1 MILSKIYSMNVSTL
15 LIIDKFP
22 NLPLRSCKILFC
34 IIPCENITHYVVFC
48 NKKYIIWFQYFYT
61 WTQQFNHFQLAS
73 ITDREKSFGRDPEQL
88 YIFIVRNQRM
98 IIDLFKVDLY
108 RIIFKRFIFQSI
120 YIQTQKYIRSDD
132 RY

>member
-1 MILSKIYSMNVSTL
+1 ML
-15 LIIDKFP
+15 
-22 NLPLRSCKILFC
+22 
-34 IIPCENITHYVVFC
+34 E
-48 NKKYIIWFQYFYT
+48 YIIWFQYFYT

-88 YIFIVRNQRM
+88 YIFIVRNERM